1 MPDTSEQE
9 PPSATAFW
17 RRPQAQ
23 TVLASS
29 GILALGEIVG
39 GYLLGDGLTRA
50 R

>member
-1 MPDTSEQE
+1 MSDVSADPSH
-9 PPSATAFW
+9 SATAFW

-23 TVLASS
+23 AALAASA
-29 GILALGEIVG
+29 ILALGLIVG